1 MGRLSKDKRDI
12 YYREAKKEGFRARSA
27 FKLLQIDDEV
37 KLLQG
42 VRNVAD
48 LCAAPGG
55 WSQVLAM
62 RLILPDVPQPRIV
75 AVDKYAMQPIPG
87 VVQVQ
92 GDITHQS
99 TVEEVLQHFQGEGAD
114 LVVCDGAPDATG
126 KSDFDEYVQ
135 HQLLL
140 SELFVAEALLREGG
154 AFVAKVFRDQL
165 QRSVAAMGRRE
176 AKVPG
181 PPYLCPWCSTRF
193 RDWDYCLRHLSGDDA
208 DCSDRARRFM
218 MEELRKH
225 CYAVRQDRCPE
236 WEDFDGR
243 SDASE
248 QVLRTDWGGEEL
260 RSCQTDT
267 ASTPSQP
274 DEPGPPG
281 PPGPPTVP
289 PPSEE
294 VARPITILQRP
305 PPPAHHGIDDGVA
318 TDPAVQLIGPA
329 KSMAMTAVERLV
341 GRWHGK
347 DHSGK
352 RWQWHEVYWSGQKL
366 RCTTWTDGVAPLKGR
381 SSTLH
386 VLDEGHKVLWGKGD
400 IVMDSK
406 QLESDGRVVWLNPD
420 PKKLDW
426 HWLPGWP

>member
-154 AFVAKVFRDQL
+154 AFVAKVFRGE
-165 QRSVAAMGRRE
+165 RSGELYARLARDFKEVLCCKPRASRNSSQESFVVCRGYLAKANTVYSCQQHEELCDLGPGAALAPLFCAFVACGGRE
-176 AKVPG
+176 S
-181 PPYLCPWCSTRF
+181 L
-193 RDWDYCLRHLSGDDA
+193 DA
-208 DCSDRARRFM
+208 DTN
-218 MEELRKH
+218 
-225 CYAVRQDRCPE
+225 YP
-236 WEDFDGR
+236 
-243 SDASE
+243 
-248 QVLRTDWGGEEL
+248 
-260 RSCQTDT
+260 
-267 ASTPSQP
+267 
-274 DEPGPPG
+274 
-281 PPGPPTVP
+281 
-289 PPSEE
+289 
-294 VARPITILQRP
+294 
-305 PPPAHHGIDDGVA
+305 
-318 TDPAVQLIGPA
+318 
-329 KSMAMTAVERLV
+329 V
-341 GRWHGK
+341 GSR
-347 DHSGK
+347 
-352 RWQWHEVYWSGQKL
+352 HEVLQP
-366 RCTTWTDGVAPLKGR
+366 VAPPIDAPYMEALEERRRGLKRGAC
-381 SSTLH
+381 
-386 VLDEGHKVLWGKGD
+386 
-400 IVMDSK
+400 
-406 QLESDGRVVWLNPD
+406 
-420 PKKLDW
+420 
-426 HWLPGWP
+426 